1 MVPPIAI
8 ESEEHL
14 QRLVQENEK
23 LIAGRFPVGE
33 GDDLTTEE
41 AFEQLPAAAEGGLAQ
56 LCRIDPGSIPAANLL
71 PDGWET
77 SEGDQQEPCWFFYSA
92 GEMVYA
98 AQDSATPG
106 PKLGR
111 LAALLERS
119 PDTLHQLARQDQ
131 VLRRQRRGQRASAA
145 AAAAADAGAD
155 EDDPVVAAALP
166 QERGRHGASRG
177 EQLLG
182 VTPGG
187 ADRGGGGPASG
198 PGPANLLFVAGDRS
212 QASLGRGCGF
222 GVGKSSTC
230 LGLLGALLRREDL
243 CSSDLAYIKP
253 ATQCEKPQLVT
264 DWCEANGVACRGI
277 GPVVFYKL
285 WGCFDPLPLMRE
297 FLKGGAGTSEE
308 LLQEIKDAVE
318 EISSGKKVVV
328 VDGVGYPA
336 VGSICGVSNGDVA
349 AALKAPVLLV
359 GKSGVGDAVD
369 SYNLNACFFEARGV
383 RVLGGVFNRISTAG
397 YYSLERCRE
406 AVTSYFVQANP
417 NALPYGFVPEIASL
431 KHAAAA
437 GSVAAKP
444 GGSQAEANPAAVPPA
459 PAGASAQAEVA
470 QGEGGGPGSGTVT
483 DLSDSPREKESE
495 TVRVKE
501 ELPATEV
508 EDEQDLQAFVA
519 TAGSER
525 LVLVD
530 FGAEWCKNCKAI
542 LPLVRDLPQRFDGT
556 VAVATADVD
565 KAVELADERE
575 VTTIPHFILLKH
587 GVQVDTYTGSS
598 ETDLL
603 RKLSQHLPNVGTPAT
618 EPSPAGSG
626 SAGAGSSGATIRSG
640 PGEHAKSVN
649 GEDVPGENSAG
660 LKAAEALIDAF
671 DGNVDV
677 ARLLCDIRQHA
688 AEAYGGTSF
697 NPSRRRLPP
706 PPPLSPRAPGETPV
720 QKTKKAAAGSS
731 SGQPWAVS
739 AAAAVVEQQQGATVE
754 DGRRGEKPGTSGSGS
769 SVTTSKPAAAAAAAA
784 AAVSA
789 TRKSRQEVE
798 AEATKLGASGG

>member
-1 MVPPIAI
+1 MAPPIAI

-14 QRLVQENEK
+14 QRLVQENDK
-23 LIAGRFPVGE
+23 LIAGWIPVGE
-33 GDDLTTEE
+33 DGDPTAKE
-41 AFEQLPAAAEGGLAQ
+41 AFEQLPAAAEGGLAL

-92 GEMVYA
+92 GKMVYA
-98 AQDSATPG
+98 AQDSAL
-106 PKLGR
+106 KLGR

-131 VLRRQRRGQRASAA
+131 VLRRQRRGQQASTATS
-145 AAAAADAGAD
+145 AGAD
-155 EDDPVVAAALP
+155 GGHVFVAAAPP
-166 QERGRHGASRG
+166 QERGRHGAARG
-177 EQLLG
+177 EQRLG

-187 ADRGGGGPASG
+187 AERERGVPASG
-198 PGPANLLFVAGDRS
+198 PGPAVLVFVAGDRS
-212 QASLGRGCGF
+212 Q
-222 GVGKSSTC
+222 VGKSSTC

-243 CSSDLAYIKP
+243 CSNDLAYIKP

-277 GPVVFYKL
+277 GPVVFYK
-285 WGCFDPLPLMRE
+285 GFTRQ

-308 LLQEIKDAVE
+308 LLQEIRDAVE
-318 EISSGKKVVV
+318 EISSGKKVIV

-406 AVTSYFVQANP
+406 AVTSYFAQANP

-431 KHAAAA
+431 KHAAET

-444 GGSQAEANPAAVPPA
+444 GVSQAEANSTAVPPA
-459 PAGASAQAEVA
+459 PGAASAQAEVA
-470 QGEGGGPGSGTVT
+470 QGEGGGPGSGMVT
-483 DLSDSPREKESE
+483 GLSDSPARKGPEAA
-495 TVRVKE
+495 RVKE
-501 ELPATEV
+501 KLPATEV

-542 LPLVRDLPQRFDGT
+542 LPVVRNLPERFDGT

-565 KAVELADERE
+565 KAAELADERE
-575 VTTIPHFILLKH
+575 VTTIPHFILLKN
-587 GVQVDTYTGSS
+587 GVQVDTFTGSS
-598 ETDLL
+598 ETNLL
-603 RKLSQHLPNVGTPAT
+603 SMLAQHLPNVGSPST
-618 EPSPAGSG
+618 EPNPAGSG
-626 SAGAGSSGATIRSG
+626 SAGAGSSGAMIRSG
-640 PGEHAKSVN
+640 PGEHAKGVN
-649 GEDVPGENSAG
+649 GEDVPGENSAA

-677 ARLLCDIRQHA
+677 ARLLRDIRQHA
-688 AEAYGGTSF
+688 AEAYGGISSKF
-697 NPSRRRLPP
+697 SRRLLPP
-706 PPPLSPRAPGETPV
+706 PPPLLPRAPGETPI
-720 QKTKKAAAGSS
+720 QKTKAAADSS

-739 AAAAVVEQQQGATVE
+739 AAAAVVQQQQGATVE
-754 DGRRGEKPGTSGSGS
+754 EGRGGEKRETSGSDS
-769 SVTTSKPAAAAAAAA
+769 SVTATKPSAAAAAGA

-798 AEATKLGASGG
+798 AEAAKLGASGG

>member
-1 MVPPIAI
+1 MAPPIAI

-14 QRLVQENEK
+14 QRLVQENDK

-33 GDDLTTEE
+33 DDDPTTEE
-41 AFEQLPAAAEGGLAQ
+41 AFEQLPAAAEGGLAL

-77 SEGDQQEPCWFFYSA
+77 SEGDHQEPCWFFYSA
-92 GEMVYA
+92 GKMVYA

-131 VLRRQRRGQRASAA
+131 VLRRQRRGQQPSSAA
-145 AAAAADAGAD
+145 AAAAADASAD
-155 EDDPVVAAALP
+155 EDDAVVAAPLP
-166 QERGRHGASRG
+166 QERGRHGAARG

-182 VTPGG
+182 VTPEGAEREGG
-187 ADRGGGGPASG
+187 VPASG
-198 PGPANLLFVAGDRS
+198 PGPAVLVFVAGDRS
-212 QASLGRGCGF
+212 QAML
-222 GVGKSSTC
+222 VGKSTTC
-230 LGLLGALLRREDL
+230 LGLLGSLLRRKDL

-253 ATQCEKPQLVT
+253 ATQCEKLQPVT

-277 GPVVFYKL
+277 GPVVFYK
-285 WGCFDPLPLMRE
+285 GFTRE

-308 LLQEIKDAVE
+308 LLQEIRDAVE

-383 RVLGGVFNRISTAG
+383 RVLGGVFNRISTTG

-406 AVTSYFVQANP
+406 AVTSYFAQANP

-431 KHAAAA
+431 KHASAA

-444 GGSQAEANPAAVPPA
+444 GVSQAEANSTAVRPA
-459 PAGASAQAEVA
+459 PAGAPAQTEVA
-470 QGEGGGPGSGTVT
+470 QGEGGGAGSGIMTG
-483 DLSDSPREKESE
+483 LSDSPKEKESE
-495 TVRVKE
+495 TARVKE
-501 ELPATEV
+501 KLPATEV
-508 EDEQDLQAFVA
+508 EDEQDLQAYLA
-519 TAGSER
+519 TTGSER

-542 LPLVRDLPQRFDGT
+542 LPLVRSLPERFDGA

-565 KAVELADERE
+565 KAAELADERK
-575 VTTIPHFILLKH
+575 VTTIPHFVLLKN

-603 RKLSQHLPNVGTPAT
+603 SKLAQHLPDVGTPAT

-626 SAGAGSSGATIRSG
+626 PAGTGSSGAMIRSG
-640 PGEHAKSVN
+640 PGEHVKGVN
-649 GEDVPGENSAG
+649 GEDIPGEKSAA

-677 ARLLCDIRQHA
+677 ARLLRDIRQHA
-688 AEAYGGTSF
+688 AEACGDTSS
-697 NPSRRRLPP
+697 NPSRRLLPP
-706 PPPLSPRAPGETPV
+706 PPPLLPRAPGETPI
-720 QKTKKAAAGSS
+720 QTTKAAAGSS

-739 AAAAVVEQQQGATVE
+739 AAAAVVQQQQGPTVE
-754 DGRRGEKPGTSGSGS
+754 DGRRGEKQETSGSDS
-769 SVTTSKPAAAAAAAA
+769 SVTATKPAAAAAA

>member
-1 MVPPIAI
+1 MAPPIAI

-14 QRLVQENEK
+14 QRLVQENDK
-23 LIAGRFPVGE
+23 LIAGWIPAGE
-33 GDDLTTEE
+33 DGEPTAEE
-41 AFEQLPAAAEGGLAQ
+41 AFEQLPADAEGGLAL
-56 LCRIDPGSIPAANLL
+56 LCRIDPGIIPAANLL

-92 GEMVYA
+92 GKMVYA

-131 VLRRQRRGQRASAA
+131 VLRRQRRGQQASTATA
-145 AAAAADAGAD
+145 AGAD
-155 EDDPVVAAALP
+155 QGHVVVAAAPP
-166 QERGRHGASRG
+166 QEPGRHGAARG

-182 VTPGG
+182 VTQGG
-187 ADRGGGGPASG
+187 AARERGVPASG
-198 PGPANLLFVAGDRS
+198 PGPAVLVFVAGDRS
-212 QASLGRGCGF
+212 Q
-222 GVGKSSTC
+222 VGKSSTC

-277 GPVVFYKL
+277 GPVVFYK
-285 WGCFDPLPLMRE
+285 GFTRQ

-308 LLQEIKDAVE
+308 LLQEIRDAVE

-406 AVTSYFVQANP
+406 AVTSYFAQANP

-431 KHAAAA
+431 KHAAET

-444 GGSQAEANPAAVPPA
+444 GVSQAEANSTAVPPA
-459 PAGASAQAEVA
+459 PGAASAQAEVA
-470 QGEGGGPGSGTVT
+470 QGEGGGPGSGMVT
-483 DLSDSPREKESE
+483 GLSDSPTRKGPEAAL
-495 TVRVKE
+495 VKE
-501 ELPATEV
+501 KLPATEV

-542 LPLVRDLPQRFDGT
+542 LPLVRNLPERFDGT

-565 KAVELADERE
+565 KAAELADERE
-575 VTTIPHFILLKH
+575 VTTIPHFLLLKN

-603 RKLSQHLPNVGTPAT
+603 SKLAQHLPNVGSPST

-626 SAGAGSSGATIRSG
+626 SAGAGSSGAMIRSG
-640 PGEHAKSVN
+640 PGEHAKGVN
-649 GEDVPGENSAG
+649 GEDVPGKNFAA

-677 ARLLCDIRQHA
+677 ARLLRDIRQYA
-688 AEAYGGTSF
+688 AEAYGGTSSK
-697 NPSRRRLPP
+697 PSRRLLPP
-706 PPPLSPRAPGETPV
+706 PPPLLPRAPGEAPI
-720 QKTKKAAAGSS
+720 QKTKAAADSS

-739 AAAAVVEQQQGATVE
+739 AASAVVQQQQGATVE
-754 DGRRGEKPGTSGSGS
+754 EGRGGEKRETSGSDS
-769 SVTTSKPAAAAAAAA
+769 SVTATKPSAAAAGA

-798 AEATKLGASGG
+798 AEAAKLGASGG

>member
-1 MVPPIAI
+1 MVPPIAV

-14 QRLVQENEK
+14 QRLVQENDK
-23 LIAGRFPVGE
+23 VIAGRFSVGE
-33 GDDLTTEE
+33 SGDPTTEE
-41 AFEQLPAAAEGGLAQ
+41 AFEQLPAAAEGGLA
-56 LCRIDPGSIPAANLL
+56 LLCCRIDPGSIPAANLL

-92 GEMVYA
+92 GKMVYA

-131 VLRRQRRGQRASAA
+131 VLLRQRRGQQASAA
-145 AAAAADAGAD
+145 AAAAADVGAD
-155 EDDPVVAAALP
+155 ENHVFVAAALP
-166 QERGRHGASRG
+166 QERGRHGAARG
-177 EQLLG
+177 EQRLG

-187 ADRGGGGPASG
+187 AEREGGVPASG
-198 PGPANLLFVAGDRS
+198 PGPAVLVFVAGDRS
-212 QASLGRGCGF
+212 Q
-222 GVGKSSTC
+222 VGKSSTC

-264 DWCEANGVACRGI
+264 DWCEANDVACRGI
-277 GPVVFYKL
+277 GPVVFYK
-285 WGCFDPLPLMRE
+285 GFTRE

-308 LLQEIKDAVE
+308 LLQEIRDAVQ
-318 EISSGKKVVV
+318 EISSRKKVVVV

-406 AVTSYFVQANP
+406 AVTSYFSQANP

-431 KHAAAA
+431 KLAAAT
-437 GSVAAKP
+437 GSVAANP
-444 GGSQAEANPAAVPPA
+444 GASQPEANSTAVPPA
-459 PAGASAQAEVA
+459 PAGASAQPEVA
-470 QGEGGGPGSGTVT
+470 QGEGGGPGSGMVT
-483 DLSDSPREKESE
+483 GLSDSPTKKGPE
-495 TVRVKE
+495 TARVKE
-501 ELPATEV
+501 KLPATEV

-542 LPLVRDLPQRFDGT
+542 LALVRSFPERFDGT

-565 KAVELADERE
+565 KAAELADERE
-575 VTTIPHFILLKH
+575 VTTIPHFILLKN

-603 RKLSQHLPNVGTPAT
+603 SKLAQHLPHVGIPAT

-626 SAGAGSSGATIRSG
+626 SAGAASSGAMIRSG
-640 PGEHAKSVN
+640 PGEHAKGVN
-649 GEDVPGENSAG
+649 REDVSGENSAA

-677 ARLLCDIRQHA
+677 ARLLRDIRQHA
-688 AEAYGGTSF
+688 AEAYGGASS
-697 NPSRRRLPP
+697 NPSRRLLQS
-706 PPPLSPRAPGETPV
+706 PPPLLPRAPGETPI
-720 QKTKKAAAGSS
+720 QKTKAAAGSS
-731 SGQPWAVS
+731 SGQPWALS
-739 AAAAVVEQQQGATVE
+739 AAAAVAQQQLAQQQQGATVE
-754 DGRRGEKPGTSGSGS
+754 DGRRGEKRETSGSDS
-769 SVTTSKPAAAAAAAA
+769 SVTATKPAAAAAAA
-784 AAVSA
+784 SA

>member
-1 MVPPIAI
+1 
-8 ESEEHL
+8 
-14 QRLVQENEK
+14 
-23 LIAGRFPVGE
+23 
-33 GDDLTTEE
+33 
-41 AFEQLPAAAEGGLAQ
+41 
-56 LCRIDPGSIPAANLL
+56 
-71 PDGWET
+71 
-77 SEGDQQEPCWFFYSA
+77 
-92 GEMVYA
+92 
-98 AQDSATPG
+98 
-106 PKLGR
+106 
-111 LAALLERS
+111 
-119 PDTLHQLARQDQ
+119 
-131 VLRRQRRGQRASAA
+131 
-145 AAAAADAGAD
+145 
-155 EDDPVVAAALP
+155 
-166 QERGRHGASRG
+166 
-177 EQLLG
+177 
-182 VTPGG
+182 
-187 ADRGGGGPASG
+187 
-198 PGPANLLFVAGDRS
+198 
-212 QASLGRGCGF
+212 
-222 GVGKSSTC
+222 
-230 LGLLGALLRREDL
+230 
-243 CSSDLAYIKP
+243 SDLAYIKP

-277 GPVVFYKL
+277 GPVVFYK
-285 WGCFDPLPLMRE
+285 GFTRE

-383 RVLGGVFNRISTAG
+383 RVLGSVFNRISTAG

-406 AVTSYFVQANP
+406 AVTSYFAQANP

-444 GGSQAEANPAAVPPA
+444 GGSQAEANSAAVPPA

-470 QGEGGGPGSGTVT
+470 QGEGGGPGSGMVT
-483 DLSDSPREKESE
+483 DLSDSPKEKESE
-495 TVRVKE
+495 TARVKE
-501 ELPATEV
+501 KLPATEV

-542 LPLVRDLPQRFDGT
+542 LPLVRNLPERYDGT

-575 VTTIPHFILLKH
+575 VTTIPHFILLNN

-598 ETDLL
+598 GTDLL
-603 RKLSQHLPNVGTPAT
+603 SKLAQHLPNVGTPAR

-626 SAGAGSSGATIRSG
+626 SAGAGSSGAVIRSG
-640 PGEHAKSVN
+640 PGIHAKGVN
-649 GEDVPGENSAG
+649 GQDVPGENSAA

-677 ARLLCDIRQHA
+677 ARLLRDIRQHA
-688 AEAYGGTSF
+688 AEADGGTSS
-697 NPSRRRLPP
+697 NPSRRLMPPPP
-706 PPPLSPRAPGETPV
+706 PPPLLPRIPGGTPI
-720 QKTKKAAAGSS
+720 QKTKAAAGSS

-739 AAAAVVEQQQGATVE
+739 AAAAAGQQQQGATVE
-754 DGRRGEKPGTSGSGS
+754 DGRGGEKRETSGSDS
-769 SVTTSKPAAAAAAAA
+769 SVTATEPAAAAAVAT
-784 AAVSA
+784 AVSA

-798 AEATKLGASGG
+798 AAAAKLGASGG

>member
-1 MVPPIAI
+1 MAPPIAI

-14 QRLVQENEK
+14 QRLVQENDK
-23 LIAGRFPVGE
+23 LVAGRFPVGE
-33 GDDLTTEE
+33 DDDPTTEE
-41 AFEQLPAAAEGGLAQ
+41 AFEQLPAAAEGGLAL
-56 LCRIDPGSIPAANLL
+56 LCRIDPESIPAANLL

-92 GEMVYA
+92 GKMVYA

-131 VLRRQRRGQRASAA
+131 VFRRQRRGQQASAA

-155 EDDPVVAAALP
+155 EDDAVVAAALP
-166 QERGRHGASRG
+166 QERGRHGAARG

-187 ADRGGGGPASG
+187 ADREGGVPASG
-198 PGPANLLFVAGDRS
+198 PGPAVLVFVAGDRS

-230 LGLLGALLRREDL
+230 LGLLGALLRRNDL

-277 GPVVFYKL
+277 GPVVFYK
-285 WGCFDPLPLMRE
+285 GFTRE

-308 LLQEIKDAVE
+308 LLQEIRDAVE
-318 EISSGKKVVV
+318 EISSGKKVVVV

-369 SYNLNACFFEARGV
+369 SFNLNACFFEARGV
-383 RVLGGVFNRISTAG
+383 RVLGGVFNKISTAG

-406 AVTSYFVQANP
+406 AVTSYFAQANP

-431 KHAAAA
+431 KLAAAT
-437 GSVAAKP
+437 GSPAAKP
-444 GGSQAEANPAAVPPA
+444 GVSQAENNSTAVPPA
-459 PAGASAQAEVA
+459 PAGTLAQAEVA
-470 QGEGGGPGSGTVT
+470 QGEGGGPGSGIMTG
-483 DLSDSPREKESE
+483 LSDSPKEKESE
-495 TVRVKE
+495 TARVKE
-501 ELPATEV
+501 KLPATEV

-542 LPLVRDLPQRFDGT
+542 LPLVRNLPERFDGT

-565 KAVELADERE
+565 KAAELADERE
-575 VTTIPHFILLKH
+575 VTTIPHFILLKN

-603 RKLSQHLPNVGTPAT
+603 RKVAQHLPNVGTPAT

-626 SAGAGSSGATIRSG
+626 SAGAASSGAMIRSG
-640 PGEHAKSVN
+640 PGEHAKGVN
-649 GEDVPGENSAG
+649 GEDVPGENSAT

-677 ARLLCDIRQHA
+677 ARLLRDIRQHA
-688 AEAYGGTSF
+688 AEAYGGTSS
-697 NPSRRRLPP
+697 NPSQRRLPP
-706 PPPLSPRAPGETPV
+706 PPPLLPRAPGEKPI
-720 QKTKKAAAGSS
+720 QKTKAAAGSS
-731 SGQPWAVS
+731 SAQPCAVS
-739 AAAAVVEQQQGATVE
+739 TAAAVAQQQQGATVE
-754 DGRRGEKPGTSGSGS
+754 DGRGGEKPETSGSDS
-769 SVTTSKPAAAAAAAA
+769 SVTATKPAAAAAPAASA

-798 AEATKLGASGG
+798 AEAAKLGASGG